1 MWTRCWTRDGMS
13 TIRWRPTRR
22 QMRVLLRLQD
32 QCAFKLKPR
41 LIVRNEGKTYEGLNK
56 QLGGAQVCGQGV
68 GQETG

>member
-1 MWTRCWTRDGMS
+1 
-13 TIRWRPTRR
+13 
-22 QMRVLLRLQD
+22 MRVLLRLQD

-41 LIVRNEGKTYEGLNK
+41 LVVRNEGKTYEGLNK